1 MGCGT
6 PVLATSVGGAPDLI
20 KDDETGF
27 IMEGNSLECIVKNVI
42 RALEHLEL
50 EKIVKNARELI
61 EKEFTYE
68 AAVERYRKIL
78 ENCSKYSGG

>member
-27 IMEGNSLECIVKNVI
+27 IMEGNSPECIARNVI
-42 RALEHLEL
+42 RALEHPNLDE
-50 EKIVKNARELI
+50 IVKNARALVER
-61 EKEFTYE
+61 EFTYE

-78 ENCSKYSGG
+78 ENI

>member
-1 MGCGT
+1 MACDT

-27 IMEGNSLECIVKNVI
+27 IMEGNSPECIVKNV
-42 RALEHLEL
+42 RRTLEHPEV
-50 EKIVKNARELI
+50 EKIVKNARAMVERD
-61 EKEFTYE
+61 FTYE

-78 ENCSKYSGG
+78 KELS

>member
-6 PVLATSVGGAPDLI
+6 PVLATSVGGVPDLI

-27 IMEGNSLECIVKNVI
+27 IMEGNSPECIARNVI
-42 RALEHLEL
+42 RALEHPKL
-50 EKIVKNARELI
+50 EKIVKNARELV

-68 AAVERYRKIL
+68 AAVEKYRKIL
-78 ENCSKYSGG
+78 GSI